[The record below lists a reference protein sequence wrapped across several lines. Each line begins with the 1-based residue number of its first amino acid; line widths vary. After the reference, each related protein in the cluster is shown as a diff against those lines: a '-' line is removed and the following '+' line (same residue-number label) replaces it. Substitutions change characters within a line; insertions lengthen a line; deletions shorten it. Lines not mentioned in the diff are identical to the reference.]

1 MRNSP
6 EVGFRG
12 RKVEATTTDVFPTM
26 NKFLDYHYD
35 LARSD
40 HLLYFWLG
48 LFHAAPCIGITL
60 EGFSIVISLAICSL
74 WTGRTWL

>member
-1 MRNSP
+1 
-6 EVGFRG
+6 
-12 RKVEATTTDVFPTM
+12 M